1 MVAQMQPQ
9 INYNQEELQV
19 ELKINELNESV
30 NYLNLPTTELFILT
44 VCRLKFD
51 CVSSLIN

>member
-1 MVAQMQPQ
+1 MQPQ

-30 NYLNLPTTELFILT
+30 NYLNLPTAELFILT
-44 VCRLKFD
+44 VCRFKFD
-51 CVSSLIN
+51 CVSSFIN